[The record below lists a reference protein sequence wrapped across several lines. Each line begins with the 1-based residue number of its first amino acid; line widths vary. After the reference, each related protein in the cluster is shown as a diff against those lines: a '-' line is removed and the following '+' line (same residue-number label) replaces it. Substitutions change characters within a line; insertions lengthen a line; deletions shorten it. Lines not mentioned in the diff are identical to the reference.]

1 MTEPIAEMA
10 VRKRAPN
17 RLVIAMLVI
26 FALGVA
32 GAIWAAFNSDK
43 LVALYTSTPATQAIE
58 LRAPTA
64 PPPPVEPL
72 VLKEVAPEDA
82 VAINAKMAFSTRPNP
97 PARPF
102 AFTGNPAA
110 LTRATDC
117 LAAAMLYEAGGSDVP
132 GQRAV
137 AQVVLNRVRHPAFPK
152 SICGVV
158 FQGQERSTGC
168 QFTFTCDGALARAY
182 SLDAWSRARKLAGKA
197 LGGSVFAKVGT
208 ATHYHTDWVVPYWS
222 ASLDKI
228 TAVGT
233 HLFFRW
239 TGWWGTPAAFRG
251 GVSGSE
257 PVITK
262 LALYSEA
269 HRSGLPGELI
279 DGLLPALDASNVP
292 PSKARS
298 LMQVGETFIVTI
310 DAKAAPDSF
319 TSLAIAT
326 CGARAYCKFM
336 AWADK
341 DETPKSLP
349 IDPQTHDRMAFSY
362 LRMKETNFEKSL
374 WNCAKFPRP
383 GAQCIRGTIGTA
395 PKSNAV
401 IPRRPGVAGDE
412 GKPVQEKFTIRR
424 RPDAAGT
431 PEVTPTR

>member
-1 MTEPIAEMA
+1 MTETTAETA
-10 VRKRAPN
+10 ARRRGPN
-17 RLVIAMLVI
+17 RLAIAMLAV
-26 FALGVA
+26 FALGLA
-32 GAIWAAFNSDK
+32 GAIWAAFNSGK
-43 LVALYTSTPATQAIE
+43 LVALYASTPATQAINE
-58 LRAPTA
+58 PARTA

-72 VLKEVAPEDA
+72 VLKQVAPEDA
-82 VAINAKMAFSTRPNP
+82 VAINARVAFSTAPNP

-110 LTRATDC
+110 LMRATDC

-152 SICGVV
+152 SVCDVV

-182 SLDAWSRARKLAGKA
+182 DADAWTRARKVAAEA

-222 ASLDKI
+222 GSLDKI
-228 TAVGT
+228 AAVGT

-251 GVSGSE
+251 GVSGGE
-257 PVITK
+257 PVVPR
-262 LALYSEA
+262 LAAYSEA
-269 HRSGLPGELI
+269 HRSGLPGEQI
-279 DGLLPALDASNVP
+279 DGMVPALDAANVP

-298 LMQVGETFIVTI
+298 LMQMGETFIVTI
-310 DAKAAPDSF
+310 DPKAAPDSF

-326 CGARAYCKFM
+326 CGARPYCKFM

-349 IDPQTHDRMAFSY
+349 IDPQIHDRMAFSY
-362 LRMKETNFEKSL
+362 LRMKESNFEKSL

-395 PKSNAV
+395 PKGNAV
-401 IPRRPGVAGDE
+401 IRRRPGVAGDE
-412 GKPVQEKFTIRR
+412 AKPAQEKFTIRR
-424 RPDAAGT
+424 RPDATGT
-431 PEVTPTR
+431 PEVTATQ